1 MTRTARI
8 TRWLLRIF
16 ALHAKVF
23 GVVIYRIERK
33 ESQLV
38 ARNRRNY
45 RWISIVLRLII
56 SGFYG
61 YSFSSWAARLKDWLL
76 ILFFTL
82 RMTGCLI
89 SSAVLLVLQIWFN
102 QELLNLV
109 NRFLELFGR
118 VKTLGRAKEHGFGG
132 SHELVLMSVKLVSVL
147 YVIFTY
153 DWSFFSPKLML
164 TIFCDLYTSTG
175 AGIVMHLC
183 FVGYLSL
190 ALLYQ
195 DLNNYV
201 DCHLRAQLGSLRDE
215 DVAENEQPSREA
227 ISNLDECLALY
238 EDIHQVDKKF
248 QRFFNLPLFINL
260 AQSLLAMAMVSAHAI
275 LRRQYIVNLWGLV
288 LKLLVDVLLLT
299 LAVYRA
305 QRNSRMIRRLS
316 LENFFVTESK
326 SHHMKMDLFLGRL
339 LHQEVR
345 VYPLGLFEVS
355 NELTLFFLSAM
366 ITFVTFLVQTQW
378 QKV

>member
-16 ALHAKVF
+16 VLHAKVF

-33 ESQLV
+33 ESRLV

-61 YSFSSWAARLKDWLL
+61 YSFSSWAVRLKDWLL

-89 SSAVLLVLQIWFN
+89 SSAVLIVLQIWFN

-118 VKTLGRAKEHGFGG
+118 VRTLGRTKEHGFGG
-132 SHELVLMSVKLVSVL
+132 SHELVLMSIKLVSVL

-175 AGIVMHLC
+175 AGIVKDLC
-183 FVGYLSL
+183 FMGYLSL

-195 DLNNYV
+195 DLNHYV

-227 ISNLDECLALY
+227 IFNLDECLALY
-238 EDIHQVDKKF
+238 EDIHQVDRKF
-248 QRFFNLPLFINL
+248 QRFFNLPLFFNL

-299 LAVYRA
+299 LAVYKA
-305 QRNSRMIRRLS
+305 QRNSLLIRRLS
-316 LENFFVTESK
+316 LENFYVTESK

-366 ITFVTFLVQTQW
+366 ITFVTFLIQTQW